1 MLSWQESLSHDTKHV
16 RSYRELSNIHTILPF
31 PPQLACNLIYL
42 VTLQPPLS
50 AILPYSTMQ
59 IVTDITR
66 CITTIIL
73 TLINEPL
80 QSYSGTSSIEHLLN
94 YGRYDDN
101 TEERYLLLCEA
112 VPTCQRTMCCCLTV
126 SGSDSIYPC
135 ALPCRGLFPYRIE
148 PYILRQCLFS
158 LILFIWF

>member
-1 MLSWQESLSHDTKHV
+1 
-16 RSYRELSNIHTILPF
+16 
-31 PPQLACNLIYL
+31 
-42 VTLQPPLS
+42 
-50 AILPYSTMQ
+50 MQ
-59 IVTDITR
+59 IVTDMTR

-101 TEERYLLLCEA
+101 TEERYLLLCKA
-112 VPTCQRTMCCCLTV
+112 VPTCQKTMCCCLTV

-135 ALPCRGLFPYRIE
+135 IPVPCPAEDFFLTELSRTSSGNVCSP
-148 PYILRQCLFS
+148 
-158 LILFIWF
+158 